1 MAPPQHGK
9 SRAAEDFIAWVAGR
23 NPDLKII
30 YASFSD
36 DLGVRTNLSQQ
47 RTIANQRY
55 QLALGNTRID
65 VNGWICSSDLL
76 EFAGRAGC
84 FAMSPSTGAVN
95 GMELHLG
102 VIDDP
107 VKGRAQ
113 AHSQSI
119 RDRTC
124 SKIELWG
131 AAAFSQSTN

>member
-1 MAPPQHGK
+1 MSAGSWIGKISRINAFYENFVAGKGPKLALMAPPQHGK

-76 EFAGRAGC
+76 EFAGRAGS
-84 FAMSPSTGAVN
+84 FRNVTVN
-95 GMELHLG
+95 
-102 VIDDP
+102 
-107 VKGRAQ
+107 RR
-113 AHSQSI
+113 S
-119 RDRTC
+119 
-124 SKIELWG
+124 
-131 AAAFSQSTN
+131 